1 MIHGGV
7 ECGPNAVLA
16 FAREGY
22 FLTDVNVGDLWETV
36 RYAGFRKLVAK
47 HWRMG
52 LGEMWRS
59 ASKGAFVKAL
69 QHLVPAIEAEHLVK
83 APAGIR
89 AQVVLPDGGMM
100 DDFAFVENGRVVNV
114 VNAPS
119 PAATS
124 SLSVGQH
131 IMEKLAAHFV

>member
-1 MIHGGV
+1 
-7 ECGPNAVLA
+7 
-16 FAREGY
+16 
-22 FLTDVNVGDLWETV
+22 
-36 RYAGFRKLVAK
+36 
-47 HWRMG
+47 
-52 LGEMWRS
+52 
-59 ASKGAFVKAL
+59 
-69 QHLVPAIEAEHLVK
+69 LVK

>member
-1 MIHGGV
+1 
-7 ECGPNAVLA
+7 
-16 FAREGY
+16 
-22 FLTDVNVGDLWETV
+22 
-36 RYAGFRKLVAK
+36 
-47 HWRMG
+47 
-52 LGEMWRS
+52 
-59 ASKGAFVKAL
+59 
-69 QHLVPAIEAEHLVK
+69 
-83 APAGIR
+83 
-89 AQVVLPDGGMM
+89 MM